1 MSSNCC
7 NSKTESNTCCT
18 SNKVQENKCCSNES
32 KGATTNNECC
42 TNNKESVNSTH
53 DILNN
58 TPDNYSEEDDEVA
71 TSFSNYNFK
80 VTGMDCS
87 SCAVTIEK
95 ALSPLNNVTDPKVNF
110 STSKLTVGLKSRNN
124 INQVTQTLE
133 KLGYGVE
140 EPSNNQSHTTFL
152 VEGMDCG
159 SCAKSIENH
168 LNTLSYVNDAQVS
181 FSTGKMQVDFEGNK
195 TKNIEKEVSKIGYS
209 ATLQSNHK
217 NTNTKWNLFRK
228 PAISTL
234 FLILGIVF
242 SMVSLPILITNLMY
256 IIAIFVSGI
265 KPLKSAYYAIK
276 SKSLDMNVLMSVAVI
291 GAILIGEFFE
301 GAIVVLL
308 FTIGTLL
315 QTISIDKTR
324 NSIQSLMDITPAT
337 ANIITEMG
345 TISKNL
351 EDILVGEI
359 VFVKPGD
366 RVPLDGNIIEG
377 YSSLNQAPITG
388 ESIPVDKTI
397 NEEVYAG
404 SINENGTL
412 KIRVSKLVEDTTL
425 SKIIH
430 MVEEAQENK
439 APTQAFI
446 DRFSEIYTPIV
457 FVLALLVMVVPPIF
471 SLGTWGEWFYKGLEL
486 LVIACPCALVISTP
500 VAIVTAIGSAAK
512 NGVLIKGGNHLE
524 TLGNLSA
531 LAFDKTCTL
540 TEGKPQVSTIKS
552 IESNE
557 ETLLNIAMSLE
568 SYSTHPIS
576 NAIVNY
582 VSQFNSATYDVTE
595 FENLVGQGIM
605 GKIEETHI
613 YAGNLKLIESINK
626 NIESYKNEINSYEQE
641 GYTIIILASSDMI
654 YGLITVEDPLRLNI
668 NQTIKQLNNSNIKNT
683 VMLTGDNK
691 GTAHK
696 IAQLSGIKEVYA
708 ELMPED
714 KLSAIKDLQSKGY
727 RVGMIGDGINDAPAL
742 AQSEVGIAMGG
753 IGSDTAMETADVVLM
768 SDDINQLTRTI
779 SISNKAKNIIKQNIY
794 FAIIIKLIAFV
805 LVFPGLLTLWLAVLS
820 DTGAAILVILN
831 SLRLLKQRKD
841 KRLK

>member
-1 MSSNCC
+1 MSTNCC
-7 NSKTESNTCCT
+7 NNKAESNTCCT
-18 SNKVQENKCCSNES
+18 SNSVNENKCCGNEP
-32 KGATTNNECC
+32 KVANQNDKCC
-42 TNNKESVNSTH
+42 TNNGESIDSTH
-53 DILNN
+53 NISCNAMSN
-58 TPDNYSEEDDEVA
+58 SSEEDDEVA
-71 TSFSNYNFK
+71 TPFSNYNFK

-87 SCAVTIEK
+87 SCAITIEK
-95 ALSPLNNVTDPKVNF
+95 ALRPLDDVTNPKVNF
-110 STSKLTVGLKSRNN
+110 STSKLSVGLKSQSS
-124 INQVTQTLE
+124 INQVTQILK
-133 KLGYGVE
+133 KLGYGIE
-140 EPSNNQSHTTFL
+140 ENDSNQNYTTFSI
-152 VEGMDCG
+152 EGMDCG
-159 SCAKSIENH
+159 SCAKSIEKH
-168 LNTLSYVNDAQVS
+168 LNNLPYVNDTQVS
-181 FSTGKMQVDFEGNK
+181 FSTGKMQIDFEGNQ

-209 ATLQSNHK
+209 ATLQSSNK
-217 NTNTKWNLFRK
+217 NNNTKWHLFSK
-228 PAISTL
+228 PIISTL
-234 FLILGIVF
+234 FLILGIVS
-242 SMVSLPILITNLMY
+242 SMVSLPIWLTNLMY
-256 IIAIFVSGI
+256 IIAIVVSGI

-324 NSIQSLMDITPAT
+324 NSIQSLMDITPT
-337 ANIITEMG
+337 EANVVTERG
-345 TISKNL
+345 IISKNL
-351 EDILVGEI
+351 KNISVGEI
-359 VFVKPGD
+359 LLVKPGD
-366 RVPLDGNIIEG
+366 RIPLDGTIIEG

-397 NEEVYAG
+397 NEETYAG

-412 KIRVSKLVEDTTL
+412 KIRVSRLVKDTTL

-457 FVLALLVMVVPPIF
+457 FILALLVMVVPPIF

-500 VAIVTAIGSAAK
+500 VAIVTGIGSAAK
-512 NGVLIKGGNHLE
+512 KGVLIKGGNHLE
-524 TLGNLSA
+524 TLGTLSA
-531 LAFDKTCTL
+531 LAFDKTGTL
-540 TEGKPQVSTIKS
+540 TEGRPKVSDIKT
-552 IESNE
+552 IESDKE
-557 ETLLNIAMSLE
+557 MFLDIALSLE
-568 SYSTHPIS
+568 AYSTHPIS
-576 NAIVNY
+576 NAIVDY
-582 VSQFNSATYDVTE
+582 VSQFKSITYDVTD
-595 FENLVGQGIM
+595 FENIVGRGVK
-605 GKIEETHI
+605 GKIDHNNI
-613 YAGNLKLIESINK
+613 YAGNIKLIESINE
-626 NIESYKNEINSYEQE
+626 NIENYKDEIYSYEQQ
-641 GYTIIILASSDMI
+641 GYTIIIIIASSDKI
-654 YGLITVEDPLRLNI
+654 YGFITVEDPLRSDI
-668 NQTIKQLNNSNIKNT
+668 NQTIQQLNGANIKNT
-683 VMLTGDNK
+683 IMLTGDNK

-714 KLSAIKDLQSKGY
+714 KLSAIRDLQNKGY

-768 SDDINQLTRTI
+768 SDNINQLTDTI
-779 SISNKAKNIIKQNIY
+779 SISKKVKNIIKQNIY
-794 FAIIIKLIAFV
+794 FSIIIKIIAFI

-831 SLRLLKQRKD
+831 SLRLLKTK
-841 KRLK
+841 

>member
-1 MSSNCC
+1 MSNDCC
-7 NSKTESNTCCT
+7 NNKQTSNTCCT
-18 SNKVQENKCCSNES
+18 NNVVKDNNCYNDETHVTNSKNDNCSNNETYTCTS
-32 KGATTNNECC
+32 QNSTNL
-42 TNNKESVNSTH
+42 TNNK
-53 DILNN
+53 
-58 TPDNYSEEDDEVA
+58 YSEENDKVA
-71 TSFSNYNFK
+71 TSVSNYNFK
-80 VTGMDCS
+80 VNGMDCS
-87 SCAVTIEK
+87 SCARTIEK
-95 ALSPLNNVTDPKVNF
+95 ALSPLDEVTNPKVNF
-110 STSKLTVGLKSRNN
+110 STGKLTVGLKSQND
-124 INQVTQTLE
+124 INQVTQTVR
-133 KLGYGVE
+133 KLGYDVE
-140 EPSNNQSHTTFL
+140 ETKTNSKYITFS

-159 SCAKSIENH
+159 SCAKSIEKH
-168 LNTLSYVNDAQVS
+168 LNNLSYVNDAQVS

-209 ATLQSNHK
+209 ATLQSSNK
-217 NTNTKWNLFRK
+217 NNNTKWRLFSK
-228 PAISTL
+228 PIISTL
-234 FLILGIVF
+234 FLILGIVS
-242 SMVSLPILITNLMY
+242 SMVSLPIWITNLMY
-256 IIAIFVSGI
+256 IIAIVVSGI

-324 NSIQSLMDITPAT
+324 NSIQSLMDITPAE
-337 ANIITEMG
+337 ANVVTETG
-345 TISKNL
+345 IISKNL
-351 EDILVGEI
+351 KDISIGEI
-359 VFVKPGD
+359 LLVKPGD
-366 RVPLDGNIIEG
+366 RVPLDGTIIEG

-397 NEEVYAG
+397 NEEAYAG

-412 KIRVSKLVEDTTL
+412 KIRVSRLVKDTTL

-457 FVLALLVMVVPPIF
+457 FILALLVMVIPPIF

-500 VAIVTAIGSAAK
+500 VAIVTGIGSAAK
-512 NGVLIKGGNHLE
+512 KGVLIKGGNHLE
-524 TLGNLSA
+524 ALGTLSA
-531 LAFDKTCTL
+531 LAFDKTGTL
-540 TEGKPQVSTIKS
+540 TEGRPKVSEIKT
-552 IESNE
+552 IESDKE
-557 ETLLNIAMSLE
+557 MFLNIALSLE

-576 NAIVNY
+576 NAIVDY
-582 VSQFNSATYDVTE
+582 VSQFKSITYDVTD
-595 FENLVGQGIM
+595 FENIVGRGIK
-605 GKIEETHI
+605 GKIDHNII
-613 YAGNLKLIESINK
+613 YAGNIKLIESINE
-626 NIESYKNEINSYEQE
+626 NIVNYKEEIYSYEQQ
-641 GYTIIILASSDMI
+641 GYTVIIIATADKI
-654 YGLITVEDPLRLNI
+654 HGFITVEDPLRSD
-668 NQTIKQLNNSNIKNT
+668 IKQTLQQLNGSNIKNT
-683 VMLTGDNK
+683 IMLTGDNK

-768 SDDINQLTRTI
+768 SDNVHQLTDTI
-779 SISNKAKNIIKQNIY
+779 TISNKAKNIIKQNIY
-794 FAIIIKLIAFV
+794 FSIIIKMIAFI

-831 SLRLLKQRKD
+831 SLRLLRTKKNN
-841 KRLK
+841 LL

>member
-1 MSSNCC
+1 MSTNCC
-7 NSKTESNTCCT
+7 NNKAESNTCCT
-18 SNKVQENKCCSNES
+18 SNSVNENKCCSNEP
-32 KGATTNNECC
+32 KVANQNDECC
-42 TNNKESVNSTH
+42 TNNGESIDSTH
-53 DILNN
+53 NISCNAMSN
-58 TPDNYSEEDDEVA
+58 SSEEDDEVA
-71 TSFSNYNFK
+71 TPFSNYNFK

-87 SCAVTIEK
+87 SCAITIEK
-95 ALSPLNNVTDPKVNF
+95 ALRPLDDVTNPKVNF
-110 STSKLTVGLKSRNN
+110 STSKLSVGLKSQSS
-124 INQVTQTLE
+124 INQVTQTLK
-133 KLGYGVE
+133 KLGYGIE
-140 EPSNNQSHTTFL
+140 ENDSNQNYTIFSI
-152 VEGMDCG
+152 EGMDCG
-159 SCAKSIENH
+159 SCAKSIEKH
-168 LNTLSYVNDAQVS
+168 LNNLPYVNDTQVS
-181 FSTGKMQVDFEGNK
+181 FSTGKMQIDFEGNQ

-209 ATLQSNHK
+209 ATLQSSNK
-217 NTNTKWNLFRK
+217 NNNTKWRLFSK
-228 PAISTL
+228 PIISTL
-234 FLILGIVF
+234 FLILGIVS
-242 SMVSLPILITNLMY
+242 SMVSLPIWITNLMY
-256 IIAIFVSGI
+256 IIAIVVSGI

-324 NSIQSLMDITPAT
+324 NSIQSLMDITPAE
-337 ANIITEMG
+337 ANVVTETG
-345 TISKNL
+345 IISKNL
-351 EDILVGEI
+351 KDISIGEI
-359 VFVKPGD
+359 LLVKPGD
-366 RVPLDGNIIEG
+366 RVPLDGTIIEG

-397 NEEVYAG
+397 NEEAYAG

-412 KIRVSKLVEDTTL
+412 KIRVSRLVKDTTL

-457 FVLALLVMVVPPIF
+457 FILALLVMVIPPIF

-500 VAIVTAIGSAAK
+500 VAIVTGIGSAAK
-512 NGVLIKGGNHLE
+512 KGVLIKGGNHLE
-524 TLGNLSA
+524 ALGTLSA
-531 LAFDKTCTL
+531 LAFDKTGTL
-540 TEGKPQVSTIKS
+540 TEGRPKVSEIKT
-552 IESNE
+552 IESDKE
-557 ETLLNIAMSLE
+557 MFLNIALSLE

-576 NAIVNY
+576 NAIVDY
-582 VSQFNSATYDVTE
+582 VSQFKSITYDVTD
-595 FENLVGQGIM
+595 FENIVGRGIK
-605 GKIEETHI
+605 GKIDHNNI
-613 YAGNLKLIESINK
+613 YAGNIKLIESINE
-626 NIESYKNEINSYEQE
+626 NIVNYKEKIYSYEQQ
-641 GYTIIILASSDMI
+641 GYTVIIIATADKI
-654 YGLITVEDPLRLNI
+654 HGFITVEDPLRSD
-668 NQTIKQLNNSNIKNT
+668 IKQTLQQLNGSNIKNT
-683 VMLTGDNK
+683 IMLTGDNK

-742 AQSEVGIAMGG
+742 AQSEVGIAMGV

-768 SDDINQLTRTI
+768 SDNVHQLTDTI
-779 SISNKAKNIIKQNIY
+779 TISNKAKNIIKQNIY
-794 FAIIIKLIAFV
+794 FSIIIKMIAFI

-831 SLRLLKQRKD
+831 SLRLLRTKKNN
-841 KRLK
+841 LL

>member
-1 MSSNCC
+1 M
-7 NSKTESNTCCT
+7 
-18 SNKVQENKCCSNES
+18 
-32 KGATTNNECC
+32 
-42 TNNKESVNSTH
+42 
-53 DILNN
+53 
-58 TPDNYSEEDDEVA
+58 
-71 TSFSNYNFK
+71 
-80 VTGMDCS
+80 
-87 SCAVTIEK
+87 
-95 ALSPLNNVTDPKVNF
+95 
-110 STSKLTVGLKSRNN
+110 
-124 INQVTQTLE
+124 
-133 KLGYGVE
+133 
-140 EPSNNQSHTTFL
+140 
-152 VEGMDCG
+152 
-159 SCAKSIENH
+159 
-168 LNTLSYVNDAQVS
+168 
-181 FSTGKMQVDFEGNK
+181 
-195 TKNIEKEVSKIGYS
+195 
-209 ATLQSNHK
+209 
-217 NTNTKWNLFRK
+217 
-228 PAISTL
+228 
-234 FLILGIVF
+234 
-242 SMVSLPILITNLMY
+242 
-256 IIAIFVSGI
+256 
-265 KPLKSAYYAIK
+265 
-276 SKSLDMNVLMSVAVI
+276 
-291 GAILIGEFFE
+291 
-301 GAIVVLL
+301 
-308 FTIGTLL
+308 
-315 QTISIDKTR
+315 
-324 NSIQSLMDITPAT
+324 
-337 ANIITEMG
+337 
-345 TISKNL
+345 
-351 EDILVGEI
+351 
-359 VFVKPGD
+359 KPGD

>member
-1 MSSNCC
+1 MSTNCC
-7 NSKTESNTCCT
+7 NNKAESNTCCT
-18 SNKVQENKCCSNES
+18 SNSVNENKCCGNEP
-32 KGATTNNECC
+32 KVANQNDKCC
-42 TNNKESVNSTH
+42 TNNGESIDSTH
-53 DILNN
+53 NISCNAMSN
-58 TPDNYSEEDDEVA
+58 SSEEDDEVA
-71 TSFSNYNFK
+71 TPFSNYNFK

-87 SCAVTIEK
+87 SCAITIEK
-95 ALSPLNNVTDPKVNF
+95 ALRPLDDVTNPKVNF
-110 STSKLTVGLKSRNN
+110 STSKLSVGLKSQSS
-124 INQVTQTLE
+124 INQVTQILK
-133 KLGYGVE
+133 KLGYGIE
-140 EPSNNQSHTTFL
+140 ENDSNQNYTTFSI
-152 VEGMDCG
+152 EGMDCG
-159 SCAKSIENH
+159 SCAKSIEKH
-168 LNTLSYVNDAQVS
+168 LNNLPYVNDTQVS
-181 FSTGKMQVDFEGNK
+181 FSTGKMQIDFEGNQ

-209 ATLQSNHK
+209 ATLQSSNK
-217 NTNTKWNLFRK
+217 NNNTKWHLFSK
-228 PAISTL
+228 PIISTL
-234 FLILGIVF
+234 FLILGIVS
-242 SMVSLPILITNLMY
+242 SMVSLPIWLTNLMY
-256 IIAIFVSGI
+256 IIAIVVSGI

-324 NSIQSLMDITPAT
+324 NSIQSLMDITPT
-337 ANIITEMG
+337 EANVVTERG
-345 TISKNL
+345 IISKNL
-351 EDILVGEI
+351 KNISVGEI
-359 VFVKPGD
+359 LLVKPGD
-366 RVPLDGNIIEG
+366 RIPLDGTIIEG

-397 NEEVYAG
+397 NEETYAG

-412 KIRVSKLVEDTTL
+412 KIRVSRLVKDTTL

-457 FVLALLVMVVPPIF
+457 FILALLVMVVPPIF

-500 VAIVTAIGSAAK
+500 VAIVTGIGSAAK
-512 NGVLIKGGNHLE
+512 KGVLIKGGNHLE
-524 TLGNLSA
+524 TLGTLSA
-531 LAFDKTCTL
+531 LAFDKTGTL
-540 TEGKPQVSTIKS
+540 TEGRPKVSDIKT
-552 IESNE
+552 IESDKE
-557 ETLLNIAMSLE
+557 MFLDIALSLE
-568 SYSTHPIS
+568 AYSTHPIS
-576 NAIVNY
+576 NAIVDY
-582 VSQFNSATYDVTE
+582 VSQFKSITYDVTD
-595 FENLVGQGIM
+595 FENIVGQGVK
-605 GKIEETHI
+605 GKIDHNNI
-613 YAGNLKLIESINK
+613 YAGNIKLIESINE
-626 NIESYKNEINSYEQE
+626 NIENYKDEIYSYEQQ
-641 GYTIIILASSDMI
+641 GYTIIIIIASSDKI
-654 YGLITVEDPLRLNI
+654 YGFITVEDPLRSDI
-668 NQTIKQLNNSNIKNT
+668 NQTIQQLNGANIKNT
-683 VMLTGDNK
+683 IMLTGDNK

-714 KLSAIKDLQSKGY
+714 KLSAIRDLQNKGY

-768 SDDINQLTRTI
+768 SDNINQLTDTI
-779 SISNKAKNIIKQNIY
+779 SISKKVKNIIKQNIY
-794 FAIIIKLIAFV
+794 FSIIIKIIAFI

-831 SLRLLKQRKD
+831 SLRLLKTK
-841 KRLK
+841 

>member
-1 MSSNCC
+1 MSTNCC
-7 NSKTESNTCCT
+7 NNKAESNTCCT
-18 SNKVQENKCCSNES
+18 SNSVNENKCCSNEP
-32 KGATTNNECC
+32 KVANQNDECC
-42 TNNKESVNSTH
+42 TNNGESIDSTH
-53 DILNN
+53 NISCNAMSN
-58 TPDNYSEEDDEVA
+58 SSEEDDEVA
-71 TSFSNYNFK
+71 TPFSNYNFK

-87 SCAVTIEK
+87 SCAITIEK
-95 ALSPLNNVTDPKVNF
+95 ALRPLDDVTNPKVNF
-110 STSKLTVGLKSRNN
+110 STSKLSVGLKSQSS
-124 INQVTQTLE
+124 INQVTQTLK
-133 KLGYGVE
+133 KLGYGIE
-140 EPSNNQSHTTFL
+140 ENDSNQNYTIFSI
-152 VEGMDCG
+152 EGMDCG
-159 SCAKSIENH
+159 SCAKSIEKH
-168 LNTLSYVNDAQVS
+168 LNNLPYVNDTQVS
-181 FSTGKMQVDFEGNK
+181 FSTGKMQIDFEGNQ

-209 ATLQSNHK
+209 ATLQSSNK
-217 NTNTKWNLFRK
+217 NNNTKWRLFSK
-228 PAISTL
+228 PIISTL
-234 FLILGIVF
+234 FLILGIVS
-242 SMVSLPILITNLMY
+242 SMVSLPIWITNLMY
-256 IIAIFVSGI
+256 IIAIVVSGI

-324 NSIQSLMDITPAT
+324 NSIQSLMDITPAE
-337 ANIITEMG
+337 ANVVTETG
-345 TISKNL
+345 IISKNL
-351 EDILVGEI
+351 KDISIGEI
-359 VFVKPGD
+359 LLVKPGD
-366 RVPLDGNIIEG
+366 RVPLDGTIIEG

-397 NEEVYAG
+397 NEEAYAG

-412 KIRVSKLVEDTTL
+412 KIRVSRLVKDTTL

-457 FVLALLVMVVPPIF
+457 FILALLVMVIPPIF

-500 VAIVTAIGSAAK
+500 VAIVTGIGSAAK
-512 NGVLIKGGNHLE
+512 KGVLIKGGNHLKA
-524 TLGNLSA
+524 LGTLSA
-531 LAFDKTCTL
+531 LAFDKTGTL
-540 TEGKPQVSTIKS
+540 TEGRPKVSEIKT
-552 IESNE
+552 IESDKE
-557 ETLLNIAMSLE
+557 MFLNIALSLE

-576 NAIVNY
+576 NAIVDY
-582 VSQFNSATYDVTE
+582 VSQFKSITYDVTD
-595 FENLVGQGIM
+595 FENIVGRGIK
-605 GKIEETHI
+605 GKIDHNNI
-613 YAGNLKLIESINK
+613 YAGNIKLIESINE
-626 NIESYKNEINSYEQE
+626 NIVNYKEEIYSYEQQ
-641 GYTIIILASSDMI
+641 GYTVIIIATADKI
-654 YGLITVEDPLRLNI
+654 HGFITVEDPLRSD
-668 NQTIKQLNNSNIKNT
+668 IKQTLQQLNGSNIKNT
-683 VMLTGDNK
+683 IMLTGDNK

-768 SDDINQLTRTI
+768 SDNVHQLTDTI
-779 SISNKAKNIIKQNIY
+779 TISNKAKNIIKQNIY
-794 FAIIIKLIAFV
+794 FSIIIKMIAFI
-805 LVFPGLLTLWLAVLS
+805 LVFPGLLTLWLAVFS

-831 SLRLLKQRKD
+831 SLRLLRTKKNN
-841 KRLK
+841 LL

>member
-1 MSSNCC
+1 
-7 NSKTESNTCCT
+7 
-18 SNKVQENKCCSNES
+18 
-32 KGATTNNECC
+32 
-42 TNNKESVNSTH
+42 
-53 DILNN
+53 
-58 TPDNYSEEDDEVA
+58 
-71 TSFSNYNFK
+71 
-80 VTGMDCS
+80 MDCS

-377 YSSLNQAPITG
+377 FSSLNQAPITG

-412 KIRVSKLVEDTTL
+412 KIRVSKLIEDTTL

-531 LAFDKTCTL
+531 LAFDKTGTL

-696 IAQLSGIKEVYA
+696 IAQLSGIKEIYS

-794 FAIIIKLIAFV
+794 FSIIIKLIAFI
-805 LVFPGLLTLWLAVLS
+805 LVFPGFLTLWLAVLS